1 MLKTVLS
8 VSGKSGLF
16 KLVSQGKNMLI
27 VESLVTKKRTPAYAS
42 DKIVSLGD
50 ISIYTD
56 DEDVSLASVL
66 KTIYEE
72 EGKPVDVK
80 SFKDDKALRGY
91 FETIL
96 PNYDQERVYTTDI
109 KKLLTWYNIL
119 VEAGMTEFEEKQ
131 QEEKSEEK

>member
-66 KTIYEE
+66 KTIYEK
-72 EGKPVDVK
+72 EGKPVCSGLKGQGWAV
-80 SFKDDKALRGY
+80 
-91 FETIL
+91 
-96 PNYDQERVYTTDI
+96 N
-109 KKLLTWYNIL
+109 
-119 VEAGMTEFEEKQ
+119 
-131 QEEKSEEK
+131 

>member
-66 KTIYEE
+66 KTIYEK

-80 SFKDDKALRGY
+80 SFKDDKALRSY